1 MRCVHNSHLSFQTRR
16 RTLISA
22 PCIEPLLNRNTQLF
36 KYIWVY
42 SIKYIPLI
50 GHLLISDKLWH
61 WSLQIYIWE
70 AHKYLCYLPPE
81 AQLNPGWTQ
90 FWPLAVVARWCNWG
104 SNHYSGLTL
113 LPDTSPRVSLDP
125 KNIGW
130 TYEITVLQILI
141 GELAFYEYRGS
152 CFDRKKSLEH
162 QWNLLCS
169 SSKNHLMI
177 KFILKI
183 GDGVSHLIKIG

>member
-1 MRCVHNSHLSFQTRR
+1 MDFTFVRYGALNSHLSLWTRGR
-16 RTLISA
+16 ISTNVSNTHWT
-22 PCIEPLLNRNTQLF
+22 PFELYYSTFKIYLN
-36 KYIWVY
+36 VY
-42 SIKYIPLI
+42 SIKYFVDPPSDII
-50 GHLLISDKLWH
+50 KSLLNYNSDLCKH
-61 WSLQIYIWE
+61 IWE

-113 LPDTSPRVSLDP
+113 LPDTAPRVSLDP
-125 KNIGW
+125 KNLRW

-141 GELAFYEYRGS
+141 GELALYEYRVS

-162 QWNLLCS
+162 QWNLWLTG
-169 SSKNHLMI
+169 HL
-177 KFILKI
+177 KPTK
-183 GDGVSHLIKIG
+183 HRE

>member
-1 MRCVHNSHLSFQTRR
+1 MLALCIGRQLNLYVFNFSNIFECTRSINSVNPLKGHHP
-16 RTLISA
+16 IS
-22 PCIEPLLNRNTQLF
+22 
-36 KYIWVY
+36 
-42 SIKYIPLI
+42 
-50 GHLLISDKLWH
+50 GKLRH

-113 LPDTSPRVSLDP
+113 LPDTARRVSLDP
-125 KNIGW
+125 KNLRW

-141 GELAFYEYRGS
+141 GELALYEYRVS

-162 QWNLLCS
+162 QWNLWFS
-169 SSKNHLMI
+169 GHL
-177 KFILKI
+177 KPTK
-183 GDGVSHLIKIG
+183 SRE